1 MESVSSL
8 EVTENMT
15 DHMQRGLKDM
25 QFSKQ
30 LYMCSKQQEQ
40 TPDLPPEPTNAEIY
54 FRIVLY

>member
-8 EVTENMT
+8 EITENMT

-30 LYMCSKQQEQ
+30 LYMCSKQQQ
-40 TPDLPPEPTNAEIY
+40 TPDLPLEPTNAEIY
-54 FRIVLY
+54 FKIVLY